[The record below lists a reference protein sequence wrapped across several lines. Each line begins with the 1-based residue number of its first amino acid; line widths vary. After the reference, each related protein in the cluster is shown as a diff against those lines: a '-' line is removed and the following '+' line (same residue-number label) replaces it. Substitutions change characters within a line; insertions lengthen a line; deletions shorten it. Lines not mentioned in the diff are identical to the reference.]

1 VNLPGVAPIVPE
13 AGRAQEACRAAVSLA
28 DRLAGDYA
36 ADIRDY
42 EAIHR
47 HILKMADE
55 LSDGIVAQFPGRF

>member
-1 VNLPGVAPIVPE
+1 MRTHLDQTLAE
-13 AGRAQEACRAAVSLA
+13 AA

-42 EAIHR
+42 DAIHR

-55 LSDGIVAQFPGRF
+55 LSRGIVARFPGRFG

>member
-1 VNLPGVAPIVPE
+1 MMRTHLDQTLAE
-13 AGRAQEACRAAVSLA
+13 AA

-42 EAIHR
+42 DAIHR

-55 LSDGIVAQFPGRF
+55 LSGGIVARFPGRFG

>member
-1 VNLPGVAPIVPE
+1 MMRTHLDQTLAE
-13 AGRAQEACRAAVSLA
+13 AA